1 MPRLPV
7 GTLCMRCSSSFST
20 AMERLIVCRRNRGL
34 AVFAAIIVLFF
45 SATIAVT
52 EGRPTRRV
60 PTTVPLRHMRKTGS
74 SPSALLIRGS
84 TSSTDADDAAAAGS
98 TPRRRLAGPGSS
110 PPTCRSRCGR
120 CTPCRAVRVAIQP
133 GIGTQWEYYPEVW
146 RCKCGSKL
154 YMP

>member
-1 MPRLPV
+1 
-7 GTLCMRCSSSFST
+7 MR
-20 AMERLIVCRRNRGL
+20 R
-34 AVFAAIIVLFF
+34 
-45 SATIAVT
+45 
-52 EGRPTRRV
+52 
-60 PTTVPLRHMRKTGS
+60 TGS
-74 SPSALLIRGS
+74 SALLIRSS
-84 TSSTDADDAAAAGS
+84 TSSTDGDDTAEV
-98 TPRRRLAGPGSS
+98 PRRRLVGPGSS

>member
-1 MPRLPV
+1 MRRPV
-7 GTLCMRCSSSFST
+7 AVLCARVLLLLGGRRAMGAVSHRSWRCS
-20 AMERLIVCRRNRGL
+20 A
-34 AVFAAIIVLFF
+34 AVIIVFF
-45 SATIAVT
+45 SAAVAVAAA
-52 EGRPTRRV
+52 GRPARV
-60 PTTVPLRHMRKTGS
+60 SAAVLQHMRRTGS
-74 SPSALLIRGS
+74 SALLIRSS
-84 TSSTDADDAAAAGS
+84 TSSTDDGNAAAD
-98 TPRRRLAGPGSS
+98 PRRRLVGPGSS